1 MSSRK
6 EYRQAAKSV
15 SKQHEVT
22 LELQALLASIEKA
35 ERTITELKSELEAAN
50 RTHQVRTTTQQDIDF
65 LTALLKCANKKLGWE
80 KQVASLKKRAPGV
93 MQELATIM
101 QDTKNPPSEET
112 CAMLLQTMQQVKAA
126 MERLEKAG
134 FN

>member
-22 LELQALLASIEKA
+22 LELQSLLASIEKA
-35 ERTITELKSELEAAN
+35 ERTITELKSELEEAN

-80 KQVASLKKRAPGV
+80 KQVSSLKKRAPGV